1 MNLCNEDKF
10 LLTNLF
16 KVVNLLQGKDV
27 ELAKKHLDFEILI
40 REKEG
45 WKIHN
50 NELELLEKLGGRDS
64 TQDYEELRKELKKLW
79 RDKVNL
85 GKISYEGSVV
95 KVFENGNG
103 FINFDGDKRIFFKRN
118 KRINFSVGDIVT
130 FYIEDSYDRK
140 KEEYSQAATQI
151 RYKK

>member
-1 MNLCNEDKF
+1 MNL
-10 LLTNLF
+10 
-16 KVVNLLQGKDV
+16 V
-27 ELAKKHLDFEILI
+27 
-40 REKEG
+40 
-45 WKIHN
+45 
-50 NELELLEKLGGRDS
+50 
-64 TQDYEELRKELKKLW
+64 LRKELKKLW

-85 GKISYEGSVV
+85 GKINYEGSVV
-95 KVFENGNG
+95 KVFDNGNG

-118 KRINFSVGDIVT
+118 KRINFTVGDIVT